1 MRALT
6 IVIKISLKRKE
17 FYIQNS
23 SIETFEMKFLLFNTP
38 NTTVLFVLWKLFRN
52 TDLSSSSEQKF
63 CPAICTRSQSNVRD
77 MVWHTCVGR
86 VKRIMAL
93 NS

>member
-17 FYIQNS
+17 FYFQNS

-38 NTTVLFVLWKLFRN
+38 NTTVRFVL
-52 TDLSSSSEQKF
+52 
-63 CPAICTRSQSNVRD
+63 
-77 MVWHTCVGR
+77 
-86 VKRIMAL
+86 
-93 NS
+93 

>member
-1 MRALT
+1 MKSDDTVVIDKLYVYIRVDASPIRYHT

-38 NTTVLFVLWKLFRN
+38 NTTVRFVL
-52 TDLSSSSEQKF
+52 
-63 CPAICTRSQSNVRD
+63 
-77 MVWHTCVGR
+77 
-86 VKRIMAL
+86 
-93 NS
+93 